1 MTDKKLVPYNLY
13 LYTEHVDKLKKMAG
27 QRKASSLIRDA
38 VSMMLDGK
46 DEYTAGYNLA
56 LKDAVLVIDSC
67 KEIEHIAVRG
77 KYLADILA
85 DGINAMEKTK

>member
-27 QRKASSLIRDA
+27 QRKASSMVRDA

-46 DEYTAGYNLA
+46 DEYSAGYNRA
-56 LKDAVLVIDSC
+56 LKDAVNIIDSC

-85 DGINAMEKTK
+85 DQINSMEKTK

>member
-27 QRKASSLIRDA
+27 QRKASSLVRDA

-46 DEYTAGYNLA
+46 DEYSAGYNRA
-56 LKDAVLVIDSC
+56 LKDAISAINSC

-77 KYLADILA
+77 KCLANILA
-85 DGINAMEKTK
+85 DSINAMEKIK

>member
-1 MTDKKLVPYNLY
+1 MEKKLIPYNLY
-13 LYTEHVDKLKKMAG
+13 LYSEHVDKLKKMAG
-27 QRKASSLIRDA
+27 QRKASALVRDA

-46 DEYTAGYNLA
+46 DEYSAGYNRG
-56 LKDAVLVIDSC
+56 LKDCIALVDSC

-85 DGINAMEKTK
+85 EGINALEKTK

>member
-46 DEYTAGYNLA
+46 DEYTAGYNRA
-56 LKDAVLVIDSC
+56 LKDAVSVINSC

-77 KYLADILA
+77 KYLAGILA

>member
-1 MTDKKLVPYNLY
+1 MEKKLIPYNLY
-13 LYTEHVDKLKKMAG
+13 LYSEHVDQLKKMAG
-27 QRKASSLIRDA
+27 QRKASALVRDA

-46 DEYTAGYNLA
+46 DEYSAGYNRG
-56 LKDAVLVIDSC
+56 LKDCIALVDSC

-85 DGINAMEKTK
+85 EGINAMEKTK

>member
-1 MTDKKLVPYNLY
+1 MEKKLIPYNLY
-13 LYTEHVDKLKKMAG
+13 LYSEHVDKLKKMAG
-27 QRKASSLIRDA
+27 QRKASALVRDE

-46 DEYTAGYNLA
+46 DEYSAGYNRG
-56 LKDAVLVIDSC
+56 LKDCIALVDSC

-85 DGINAMEKTK
+85 ESINAMEKTK

>member
-27 QRKASSLIRDA
+27 QRKASSMVRDA
-38 VSMMLDGK
+38 VSMMLDGR
-46 DEYTAGYNLA
+46 DEYSAGYNRA
-56 LKDAVLVIDSC
+56 LKDAVSVVDSC

-77 KYLADILA
+77 KYLSDVLA
-85 DGINAMEKTK
+85 EQINAMEKKK

>member
-27 QRKASSLIRDA
+27 QRKASSMVRDA
-38 VSMMLDGK
+38 VSMMLDGR
-46 DEYTAGYNLA
+46 DEYSAGYNRA
-56 LKDAVLVIDSC
+56 LKDAVSVVDSC

-77 KYLADILA
+77 KYLSDVLA
-85 DGINAMEKTK
+85 EQINAMEKTK

>member
-27 QRKASSLIRDA
+27 QRKASSMVRDA

-46 DEYTAGYNLA
+46 DEYSAGYNRA
-56 LKDAVLVIDSC
+56 LKDAIGIVDSC

-85 DGINAMEKTK
+85 DQINSMEKTK